1 MSPINSTMQGFYWG
15 GIIILILIIA
25 ASIWLL
31 ARGGG
36 TVCDNRGKINESC
49 SEIGDCNSGLV
60 CTVSP
65 GGDGECKVASGG
77 VCETTSECGSN
88 LTCQNGT
95 CQGRAGGLNDPCP
108 CGEGFTCVN
117 NVCKVKVGGPCIAS
131 ADCADS
137 GPGKDAAR
145 PRRRRLRHA
154 PVSARRPPRISR
166 DREPARRTADGA
178 PDRRCVETRAARR
191 TWTLIMAGAGV
202 PCQIRTI
209 RKKRLHPHGTG
220 PNGRVRFGDDMMPSE
235 YHLCIPKRF
244 HETAEK
250 ALLEHENSVHKWLHE
265 AGKMPD
271 ACRP

>member
-1 MSPINSTMQGFYWG
+1 MESRTYVIDGVELREEMVPDGHFTIESYIPHSTPWDYYGNKQ
-15 GIIILILIIA
+15 
-25 ASIWLL
+25 
-31 ARGGG
+31 
-36 TVCDNRGKINESC
+36 
-49 SEIGDCNSGLV
+49 
-60 CTVSP
+60 
-65 GGDGECKVASGG
+65 
-77 VCETTSECGSN
+77 
-88 LTCQNGT
+88 
-95 CQGRAGGLNDPCP
+95 
-108 CGEGFTCVN
+108 
-117 NVCKVKVGGPCIAS
+117 
-131 ADCADS
+131 
-137 GPGKDAAR
+137 
-145 PRRRRLRHA
+145 H
-154 PVSARRPPRISR
+154 
-166 DREPARRTADGA
+166 
-178 PDRRCVETRAARR
+178 R